1 VQSLGNF
8 VFDMD
13 FMRETREG
21 LVLEAVFWGGELK
34 AAEFVPYVIGDDF
47 APRVVS
53 PERARANLD
62 LFWQFSRIGASPR

>member
-1 VQSLGNF
+1 MHSLGNF

-13 FMRETREG
+13 FMQETQEG

-34 AAEFVPYVIGDDF
+34 AAEFVPYVIGADF
-47 APRVVS
+47 APRVVP